1 MLAHAFST
9 PYTEVSVILGIGLAA
24 VWLQL
29 FCTSVKELC
38 GHAALTFGGYL
49 RRRPD
54 PDFERTLRDA
64 FAELD
69 AELSEVLSDRPESR
83 PRA

>member
-1 MLAHAFST
+1 VVAHAFST
-9 PYTEVSVILGIGLAA
+9 PYTEVSVILGIGIGA
-24 VWLQL
+24 VWLRL
-29 FCTSVKELC
+29 LCTGVKELC
-38 GHAALTFGGYL
+38 GSAALTFSGYL

-69 AELSEVLSDRPESR
+69 GELSAVLADRSESR
-83 PRA
+83 PCG

>member
-1 MLAHAFST
+1 VVAHAFST
-9 PYTEVSVILGIGLAA
+9 PYTEVSAILGIGLAA

-29 FCTSVKELC
+29 LFTGVMELSEYV
-38 GHAALTFGGYL
+38 ALTFTGHL

-54 PDFERTLRDA
+54 PAFERTLREA

-69 AELSEVLSDRPESR
+69 AELSAVLADSSGSR
-83 PRA
+83 PRG

>member
-1 MLAHAFST
+1 VVAHAFST
-9 PYTEVSVILGIGLAA
+9 PYTEVSVILAIGIGA
-24 VWLQL
+24 VWLRL
-29 FCTSVKELC
+29 LYTSVMELAFTC
-38 GHAALTFGGYL
+38 SGYL

-69 AELSEVLSDRPESR
+69 AELSEVLADR
-83 PRA
+83 